1 MEICHLQL
9 CTIVITVV
17 LLLVTLFLFL
27 WDSFVKD
34 VLEGEPHFV
43 VSTFETLQND
53 LSGHVKLFE
62 VKHDFQI
69 VR

>member
-1 MEICHLQL
+1 MEIVHLQL

-43 VSTFETLQND
+43 ISAFETLQND

-62 VKHDFQI
+62 VKHDLQI